1 MKPIKMLKKS
11 LVPTLFGICLLMG
24 AAGTSCSKTDL
35 YDPTYGKEPLPDP
48 GTVPDFST
56 RTTVNLMVDYVAPS
70 VKTPFEVYTEYP
82 YLVQPDGSV
91 VKKEIDP
98 VFAAYTDDNGLFSG
112 QMLLPTVVSTV
123 FLCTPSLGL
132 PRCVDVAVVNGT
144 ASYKRIDSV
153 ASKSTRAQVITPG
166 GSGVPYTVDPSKLLY
181 SLCSWGGHGRPLDN
195 GYLITD
201 PTLVAFA
208 NSLQRSLWNGGLTKP
223 GGLNNSNKVVS
234 EQYTNIS
241 IATQMVVDGQV
252 LTVKDAGIRLAFL
265 NEGAWY
271 QNTLGYYYYPTD
283 KRPAD
288 ASKVKKY
295 ILLPNASTP
304 GSVPFDGYT
313 FSQSSAPVRACSWVS
328 LKYIDDNGQVFDRF
342 PPGYTIGWFVISDG
356 FQYRNGTEFLDTGRQ
371 FIYSNQS
378 WNGNGKSSCITL
390 TDNTTG
396 RVVVGFEDGGDLSYE
411 DLLFEV
417 EADPSAAI
425 YDPNKPSI
433 SGGTIVLPEQEYSIS
448 GTLAFEDNWPESG
461 DYDLNDVVMEY
472 KRVVTFDNQNQVK
485 KLTDHFKPV
494 QKPDGALFTNAF
506 AYQVDATQL
515 GSFAPISE
523 GVEYEAATNSFI
535 VFANAKTAIGKEV
548 VITRTFSGATMF
560 NKSALKPYNPYIIV
574 RYAPANKKRVEVHLP
589 KFKATSYAD
598 QTLIGTLN
606 DVYYADKSGRF
617 PFAIDLPLTGF
628 KLVTEHVRIGS
639 SSEYPLYGKWVDGGC
654 GTASADW
661 YLHK

>member
-1 MKPIKMLKKS
+1 MKTLTGG
-11 LVPTLFGICLLMG
+11 LAPTLWGLLFLAMG
-24 AAGTSCSKTDL
+24 AAWTGCSKTDL
-35 YDPTYGKEPLPDP
+35 YDPTYGKEPLPEP
-48 GTVPDFST
+48 SAIPDFST
-56 RTTVNLMVDYVAPS
+56 RRAVNLTVDYAAPS

-82 YLVQPDGSV
+82 YQVQPDGSV
-91 VKKEIDP
+91 TKREIEP
-98 VFAAYTDDNGLFSG
+98 VFAAYTDDNGRFSG
-112 QMLLPTVVSTV
+112 EMLLPTVATTIY
-123 FLCTPSLGL
+123 LCTPSLGL
-132 PRCVDVAVVNGT
+132 PRCVDVPVAGGAAT
-144 ASYKRIDSV
+144 YKRLDTV
-153 ASKSTRAQVITPG
+153 ASKSTRAQVVVPG
-166 GSGVPYTVDPSKLLY
+166 GTAVPYTVDAAKLVY
-181 SLCSWGGHGRPLDN
+181 SLCSWSDYGKPVGS
-195 GYLITD
+195 GYLTPD

-208 NSLQRSLWNGGLTKP
+208 NSLQRSLWNGSLTKP

-313 FSQSSAPVRACSWVS
+313 FSQSSAPVPACSWVS

-356 FQYRNGTEFLDTGRQ
+356 FQYRSGTKYLDTGRQ

-378 WNGNGKSSCITL
+378 WNANGKSPCITL

-433 SGGTIVLPEQEYSIS
+433 TNSGVIALPEQDYSVS

-461 DYDLNDVVMEY
+461 DYDLNDVVIEY

-485 KLTDHFKPV
+485 RLTDHFKPV
-494 QKPDGALFTNAF
+494 QRPDGALFTNAF
-506 AYQVDATQL
+506 AYQVDASQV
-515 GSFAPISE
+515 GSFDPLPE
-523 GVEYEAATNSFI
+523 GAVYEPATNSFV

-548 VITRTFSGATMF
+548 VITRSFSGGAMF
-560 NKSALKPYNPYIIV
+560 NKSTLKAYNPYIIV
-574 RYAPANKKRVEVHLP
+574 KYAPANKKRVEVHLP

-617 PFAIDLPLTGF
+617 PFAIDLPVTGF

-639 SSEYPLYGKWVDGGC
+639 TNEYPLYGKWVGGGC
-654 GTASADW
+654 GTTSADW

>member
-48 GTVPDFST
+48 GMVPDFST

-91 VKKEIDP
+91 VKKEIEP

-153 ASKSTRAQVITPG
+153 ASKLTRAQVITPG

-181 SLCSWGGHGRPLDN
+181 SLCSWGSHGRPLDN
-195 GYLITD
+195 GYLTTD

-208 NSLQRSLWNGGLTKP
+208 NSLQRSLWNGSLTKP

-356 FQYRNGTEFLDTGRQ
+356 FQYRNGTELLDTGRQ

-515 GSFAPISE
+515 GSFAPLPE

>member
-1 MKPIKMLKKS
+1 MKSIKMLKKS

-24 AAGTSCSKTDL
+24 AAVTSCSKTDL

-56 RTTVNLMVDYVAPS
+56 RTTVNLTVDYVAPS
-70 VKTPFEVYTEYP
+70 VKTPFEVYAEYP

-91 VKKEIDP
+91 VKKEIEP
-98 VFAAYTDDNGLFSG
+98 VFAAYTDDNGQFSG
-112 QMLLPTVVSTV
+112 QMLLPTVVSTI

-144 ASYKRIDSV
+144 ATYKRIDSV
-153 ASKSTRAQVITPG
+153 TSKSTRAQVITPG

-181 SLCSWGGHGRPLDN
+181 SLCSWGSHGRPLDN
-195 GYLITD
+195 GYLTTD

-208 NSLQRSLWNGGLTKP
+208 NSLQRSLWNGSLTKP
-223 GGLNNSNKVVS
+223 GGLNNSNKIVS

-288 ASKVKKY
+288 PSKVKKY

-356 FQYRNGTEFLDTGRQ
+356 FQYRNGTEYLDTGRQ

-433 SGGTIVLPEQEYSIS
+433 SGGTIVLPEQEYAIS

-461 DYDLNDVVMEY
+461 DYDLNDVVIEY

-515 GSFAPISE
+515 GSFAPLPE

-535 VFANAKTAIGKEV
+535 VFTNAKTAIGKES
-548 VITRTFSGATMF
+548 VITRTFSGGAMF
-560 NKSALKPYNPYIIV
+560 NKSTLKPYNPYIIV

-617 PFAIDLPLTGF
+617 PFAIDLPVTGF

-639 SSEYPLYGKWVDGGC
+639 NSEYPLYGKWVDGGC

>member
-48 GTVPDFST
+48 GMVPDFST

-91 VKKEIDP
+91 VKKEIEP

-181 SLCSWGGHGRPLDN
+181 SLCSWGSHGRPLDN
-195 GYLITD
+195 GYLTTD

-208 NSLQRSLWNGGLTKP
+208 NSLQRSLWNGSLTKP

-241 IATQMVVDGQV
+241 IATQMVIDGQV

-515 GSFAPISE
+515 GSFAPLPE

-535 VFANAKTAIGKEV
+535 VFSNAKTAIGKEV

>member
-11 LVPTLFGICLLMG
+11 FVPTLFGICLLMG

-48 GTVPDFST
+48 GMVPDFST

-91 VKKEIDP
+91 VKKEIEP

-181 SLCSWGGHGRPLDN
+181 SLCSWGSHGRPLDN
-195 GYLITD
+195 GYLTTD

-208 NSLQRSLWNGGLTKP
+208 NSLQRSLWNGSLTKP

-515 GSFAPISE
+515 GSFASLPE

-535 VFANAKTAIGKEV
+535 VFSNAKTAIGKEV

>member
-1 MKPIKMLKKS
+1 MKPIKLLKKS

-24 AAGTSCSKTDL
+24 ATVTSCSKTDL

-48 GTVPDFST
+48 GMVPDFST

-91 VKKEIDP
+91 VKKEIEP

-181 SLCSWGGHGRPLDN
+181 SLCSWGSHGRPLDN
-195 GYLITD
+195 GYLTTD

-208 NSLQRSLWNGGLTKP
+208 NSLQRSLWNGSLIKP

-506 AYQVDATQL
+506 VYQVDATQL
-515 GSFAPISE
+515 GSFAPLPE

>member
-1 MKPIKMLKKS
+1 MKPIKLLKKS

-24 AAGTSCSKTDL
+24 ATVTSCSKTDL

-48 GTVPDFST
+48 GMVPDFST

-91 VKKEIDP
+91 VKKEIEP

-181 SLCSWGGHGRPLDN
+181 SLCSWGSHGRPLDN
-195 GYLITD
+195 GYLTTD

-208 NSLQRSLWNGGLTKP
+208 NSLQRSLWNGSLTKP

-515 GSFAPISE
+515 GSFAPLPE